1 MPFVHPGGVLLV
13 KQSSGSLLPSSAVA
27 IFGLCYWPGSPRSQ
41 RVNALASSTYEELDW
56 NEVAVNNLELLC
68 IEGWVSRRTN
78 VEYTSIVLVK
88 SVCHEGG
95 PGEEA
100 NTRQE
105 L

>member
-1 MPFVHPGGVLLV
+1 MLQH
-13 KQSSGSLLPSSAVA
+13 
-27 IFGLCYWPGSPRSQ
+27 Q

-56 NEVAVNNLELLC
+56 NEVVVNNLELLC

-88 SVCHEGG
+88 NACHEGG
-95 PGEEA
+95 PCKETNA
-100 NTRQE
+100 RQE